1 MDGILVV
8 DKPQGPTSHDV
19 VDAVR
24 KGLQLKK
31 VGHTGT
37 LDPMATGVLPLVL
50 GRATKLARYATGGD
64 KTYRATVRLG
74 ITTRTLDAEGE
85 VLLQRPVPSSCDEAA
100 VAAVLKNF
108 VGAILQVPP
117 MYSAKKIDGKK
128 LYTLAR
134 QGIEV
139 AREAKTVHVRYLTLI
154 SYTAPD
160 IVFDV
165 CCSAGTYV
173 RVLAQDV
180 GEKLGCGAH
189 LLALR
194 RLAAGPF
201 NLDEAL
207 TLQAVLDDPAAA
219 LKRVLPLSRALAAL
233 PHLQVPRELG
243 RMITTGYQLN
253 VADLRSLDV
262 PAFVTEDALAVA
274 VDGGP
279 VIAIARAQ
287 LDSVDLSGAR
297 RDRPALKT
305 ERVLGGMH

>member
-1 MDGILVV
+1 
-8 DKPQGPTSHDV
+8 
-19 VDAVR
+19 
-24 KGLQLKK
+24 
-31 VGHTGT
+31 
-37 LDPMATGVLPLVL
+37 VL

-85 VLLQRPVPSSCDEAA
+85 VLLQRPVKSSCDEAA
-100 VAAVLKNF
+100 VRAVLEGF
-108 VGAILQVPP
+108 VGAIAQVPP

-201 NLDEAL
+201 NLEEAL

-253 VADLRSLDV
+253 VADLRALDA

-305 ERVLGGMH
+305 ERVLGGMQ